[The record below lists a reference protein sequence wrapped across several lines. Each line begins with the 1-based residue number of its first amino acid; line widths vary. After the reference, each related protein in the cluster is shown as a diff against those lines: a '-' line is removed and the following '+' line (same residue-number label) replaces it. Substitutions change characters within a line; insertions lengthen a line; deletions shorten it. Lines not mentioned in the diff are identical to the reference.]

1 MSTRFN
7 ELKNS
12 LSNKLRA
19 AESQVIENRETT
31 ISDELVSNFQEII
44 EARDNAH
51 RTFNDLYKERINIY
65 DTFISLFYVHFYNN
79 NIQRNA
85 ADMRYFI
92 KLLQIIKTDEFVGAI
107 ESALKNSYN
116 SVINGQSLLNFFE
129 STYNELK
136 EIFYPETDIVFT
148 SGFNS
153 LTIGS
158 NSAITISN
166 LSSQL
171 NPDKILY
178 ILKFLYSSTS
188 SSISLLSEYR
198 DFLIGEKEGS
208 AYYEILQDINKAKTQ
223 IEDSISS
230 YLFID
235 AYRQKED
242 TGYYEDYIIDIKN
255 LFNSLSE
262 EIVKINDFSIEG
274 LNFMEQVGQFNIIY
288 SRLEELYSLA
298 NEVIYDGLLSIEKI
312 EYFIEDYSPFVR
324 MPSNEKQQLLNS
336 IKEINEMNKK
346 INEMNFDE
354 LNNSD
359 FNLINPFPNEGQNA
373 LTKDFQEWNNELLE
387 LETKPINAD
396 IFNLILLRVGV
407 ILSRDT
413 LSEKV
418 AEELISFSLLRLYDR
433 KLINENSI
441 NENFKIIK
449 SVENGLLNKDIEVVR
464 RYQDDNITFGF
475 KDILPQLEVLDY
487 MNFDEINDNDL
498 EPDFGENVKTLILEA
513 FLRNKKDLDNKILRT
528 LDLLTD
534 GSFKNAK
541 SLYVK
546 LRMNE
551 VIQAFSTY
559 LGDGSSQHNIQTETL
574 ESIKRYSDQTNIQGD
589 LDHYLQV

>member
-19 AESQVIENRETT
+19 VESQTDENKEIT
-31 ISDELVSNFQEII
+31 ISDELVSNFQELI
-44 EARDNAH
+44 ASRDDAH

-92 KLLQIIKTDEFVGAI
+92 KLLQIIKTDEFVASI
-107 ESALKNSYN
+107 ESALTNAYNGIPIGNITKNY
-116 SVINGQSLLNFFE
+116 FE
-129 STYNELK
+129 ALYNELK
-136 EIFYPETDIVFT
+136 EIFYPETEISFASD
-148 SGFNS
+148 S

-158 NSAITISN
+158 SPAITISN
-166 LSSQL
+166 LDLAS

-178 ILKFLYSSTS
+178 ILKFLYSSTT
-188 SSISLLSEYR
+188 SSISLLSGYR
-198 DFLIGEKEGS
+198 DFLIGEKEES
-208 AYYEILQDINKAKTQ
+208 AYYKILEDINTAKSRV
-223 IEDSISS
+223 EDSITS
-230 YLFID
+230 YLLID
-235 AYRQKED
+235 SYRKEKD
-242 TGYYEDYIIDIKN
+242 PGYYEDYVIDVKN

-262 EIVKINDFSIEG
+262 EIVKFNDFSIEG
-274 LNFMEQVGQFNIIY
+274 LNFMEQVGQFDTIY

-298 NEVIYDGLLSIEKI
+298 NEIIYDGLLSIEKI

-324 MPSNEKQQLLNS
+324 MPSSESKQLLNS
-336 IKEINEMNKK
+336 IKEINEMN
-346 INEMNFDE
+346 FDE
-354 LNNSD
+354 LKDLD
-359 FNLINPFPNEGQNA
+359 FIDPFSGEGENA
-373 LTKDFQEWNNELLE
+373 SKIDFQGWNKTLLD
-387 LETKPINAD
+387 TKLINAD
-396 IFNLILLRVGV
+396 IFNLILLRIGV
-407 ILSRDT
+407 MLSRDT
-413 LSEKV
+413 LSKKV

-441 NENFKIIK
+441 ETEFKDIK
-449 SVENGLLNKDIEVVR
+449 SVENSLLNKDIEVVR
-464 RYQDDNITFGF
+464 RYQDDNITFSF

-487 MNFDEINDNDL
+487 MNFDEINDDEL

-528 LDLLTD
+528 LDLLIN

-559 LGDGSSQHNIQTETL
+559 LGNGSSQHNIQTETL
-574 ESIKRYSDQTNIQGD
+574 ESIKRYSDQTNIQED
-589 LDHYLQV
+589 LDNYLEV